1 MHAEFPTYVA
11 SSNVIGPQLEDFA
24 EEDADVLEEN
34 EMADFIVSDE
44 DDGIVIGGASIRFVI
59 SVMISYRIGFF
70 FFFFPF
76 LKFFL
81 IMNSLPRPRKSRKKN
96 LGKIAG
102 VSTAAMEEARDIF
115 GDVDELLRLRKKSLA
130 ESARSR
136 DSAELQ
142 GKRLEDE
149 FDPIILKEKYL
160 TEKDDRIR
168 KIDVP
173 ERIQVFFVCFNYG

>member
-70 FFFFPF
+70 FFFS
-76 LKFFL
+76 FF
-81 IMNSLPRPRKSRKKN
+81 
-96 LGKIAG
+96 KILLDYELSSQTKE
-102 VSTAAMEEARDIF
+102 VKEE
-115 GDVDELLRLRKKSLA
+115 ELR
-130 ESARSR
+130 
-136 DSAELQ
+136 
-142 GKRLEDE
+142 EDCW
-149 FDPIILKEKYL
+149 
-160 TEKDDRIR
+160 
-168 KIDVP
+168 
-173 ERIQVFFVCFNYG
+173 CFNCCNGGST

>member
-70 FFFFPF
+70 FFFFS
-76 LKFFL
+76 FF
-81 IMNSLPRPRKSRKKN
+81 
-96 LGKIAG
+96 KILLDYELSSQTKE
-102 VSTAAMEEARDIF
+102 VKEE
-115 GDVDELLRLRKKSLA
+115 ELR
-130 ESARSR
+130 
-136 DSAELQ
+136 
-142 GKRLEDE
+142 EDCW
-149 FDPIILKEKYL
+149 
-160 TEKDDRIR
+160 
-168 KIDVP
+168 
-173 ERIQVFFVCFNYG
+173 CFNCCNGGST